1 MRLDHLL
8 SKELLFCAHGCG
20 LVVDVAVGV
29 TATFLFCINSGWMR
43 TGRVGCFC
51 FVRRGCVTKC
61 SANMVLGM
69 LACCWVSGAAHGL
82 RTAFALCVVVV
93 VLLACT

>member
-1 MRLDHLL
+1 M
-8 SKELLFCAHGCG
+8 
-20 LVVDVAVGV
+20 VDVAVGV

-82 RTAFALCVVVV
+82 HALVGVCGCGCLVGLHVNDHCAVCGVWLLWCGCVV
-93 VLLACT
+93 